1 LKWVRGGAEISVE
14 DFGCGIDS
22 AHHGRIFERF
32 YRVDRSRGGRGGSG
46 LGLAIAKNAVE
57 LQGGGIRLESK
68 ETSGV
73 RFVLT
78 LPVR

>member
-1 LKWVRGGAEISVE
+1 MIKRILYLLLLVVPVIASGQSLRKNAGG
-14 DFGCGIDS
+14 
-22 AHHGRIFERF
+22 
-32 YRVDRSRGGRGGSG
+32 GGSG

-68 ETSGV
+68 ETSGI